1 MDKYYNPGE
10 IISGYSIIK
19 IIGQG
24 RYGIVYLVENDNFE
38 KYILK
43 QLKNNMLEE
52 TKEKLFYEQEILNKL
67 NDSRFPKFISLIEE
81 EIIGYVLEYIEG
93 VVFEDLLIR
102 FNYKFNKKEIYSIA
116 NQLLDM
122 IEVLHQNNVVH
133 RDIRLPNV
141 ILKKNKDLVLIDF
154 GLARYIDNKK
164 YIKEMDYWYI
174 GDFLIHLFYTSYY
187 DESSSEEKPWYDELN
202 LSKDEKRFLKKLM
215 GIEPSYIDIDSI
227 RNDLNILKSIT

>member
-24 RYGIVYLVENDNFE
+24 RYGIVYLVENKNFE
-38 KYILK
+38 RYILK

-81 EIIGYVLEYIEG
+81 EITGYVLEYIEG
-93 VVFEDLLIR
+93 IVFEDLLIR
-102 FNYKFNKKEIYSIA
+102 KIYNFSKKEIYNIA
-116 NQLLDM
+116 DQLLDI
-122 IEVLHQNNVVH
+122 IELLHKNNVVH

-141 ILKKNKDLVLIDF
+141 ILKKNKELVLIDF

-164 YIKEMDYWYI
+164 YVREMDYWYL

-187 DESSSEEKPWYDELN
+187 EESNDEEKTWYDELN
-202 LSKDEKRFLKKLM
+202 LDEHEKLFLKKLM
-215 GIEPSYIDIDSI
+215 GIEPSYIDIESI

>member
-19 IIGQG
+19 IIGHG
-24 RYGIVYLVENDNFE
+24 RYGIVYLVENENFE
-38 KYILK
+38 RYILK

-81 EIIGYVLEYIEG
+81 EITGYVLEYIEG
-93 VVFEDLLIR
+93 IVFEDLLIR
-102 FNYKFNKKEIYSIA
+102 KIYNFSKKEIYNIA
-116 NQLLDM
+116 DQLLDI
-122 IEVLHQNNVVH
+122 IELLHKNNVVH

-141 ILKKNKDLVLIDF
+141 ILKKNKELVLIDF

-164 YIKEMDYWYI
+164 YVREMDYWYL

-187 DESSSEEKPWYDELN
+187 EESNDEEKTWYDELN
-202 LSKDEKRFLKKLM
+202 LDEHEKLFLKKLM
-215 GIEPSYIDIDSI
+215 GIEPSYIDIESI

>member
-24 RYGIVYLVENDNFE
+24 RYGIVYLVENKNFE
-38 KYILK
+38 RYILK

-81 EIIGYVLEYIEG
+81 EITGYVLEYIEG
-93 VVFEDLLIR
+93 IVFEDLLIR
-102 FNYKFNKKEIYSIA
+102 KNYNFSKKEIYNFA
-116 NQLLDM
+116 DQLLDI
-122 IEVLHQNNVVH
+122 IELLHKNNVVH

-141 ILKKNKDLVLIDF
+141 ILKKNKELVLIDF

-164 YIKEMDYWYI
+164 YVREMDYWYL

-187 DESSSEEKPWYDELN
+187 EESNDEEKPWYDELN
-202 LSKDEKRFLKKLM
+202 LDEHEKLFLKKLM
-215 GIEPSYIDIDSI
+215 GIEPSYIDIESI